1 MKTKLDPYRIFNEV
15 VVEKSFSKA
24 GKKLYISQPAVS
36 QIVSQLETDLQVRL
50 FTRTPKG
57 VVPTKE
63 GELLFEYV
71 NAGINLIE
79 KGEKRLLDSKN
90 LFEGELRIG
99 VGDTIA
105 KYYLIDYLDRFNAIH
120 PQVKLRII
128 NRTTM
133 ELTTLLKSGVID
145 IAVVNLPLD
154 DTSIETIR
162 TKKIQDILVAGEKF
176 AHLRNKSLDFGE
188 LTDYPLIM
196 LDNRSKSRKYVEDFL
211 DSQGVR
217 VEPEIELGSHDLL
230 LELARIGLGLAFVV
244 EDYANNYIDSK
255 EVFPV
260 KTSAKIPGRS
270 VGICHLKDVS
280 LSPAAEKFVEIL
292 LDRVA
297 TESKVVKNVI
307 K

>member
-1 MKTKLDPYRIFNEV
+1 MRTKLDPYRIFNEV
-15 VVEKSFSKA
+15 AVERSFSRA
-24 GKKLYISQPAVS
+24 GKKLFISQPAVS
-36 QIVSQLETDLQVRL
+36 QIISQLETDLKVRL

-79 KGEKRLLDSKN
+79 KGEKRLIDSKN

-105 KYYLIDYLDRFNAIH
+105 KYYLIDYLDKFNAIH
-120 PQVKLRII
+120 PLVKLRII

-133 ELTTLLKSGVID
+133 ELTASLKSGEID
-145 IAVVNLPLD
+145 IAVLNLPID
-154 DTSIETIR
+154 DTNLETIR

-176 AHLRNKSLDFGE
+176 EHLRNKNIDFIE
-188 LTDYPLIM
+188 LLEYPLIM
-196 LDNRSKSRKYVEDFL
+196 LDNRSKSREYIEDFL
-211 DSQGVR
+211 NSQGVS

-244 EDYANNYIDSK
+244 EEYSNTYIDSK
-255 EVFPV
+255 EVFSV
-260 KTSAKIPGRS
+260 KTSMKIPGRS
-270 VGICHLKDVS
+270 VGICHLKGVS
-280 LSPAAEKFVEIL
+280 LSPAAEKFVKIL
-292 LDRVA
+292 LDTVDH
-297 TESKVVKNVI
+297 I
-307 K
+307 D

>member
-24 GKKLYISQPAVS
+24 SKKLYISQPAVS
-36 QIVSQLETDLQVRL
+36 QIVSQLETDLKVRL

-79 KGEKRLLDSKN
+79 KGEKRLIDSKN

-105 KYYLIDYLDRFNAIH
+105 KYYLIDYLDRFNGIH

-133 ELTTLLKSGVID
+133 ELTTLLKSGDID
-145 IAVVNLPLD
+145 IAVLNLPID
-154 DTSIETIR
+154 DTSLDTIR

-176 AHLRNKSLDFGE
+176 AHLRDKSIDFGE
-188 LTDYPLIM
+188 LLDYPLIM
-196 LDNRSKSRKYVEDFL
+196 LDSRSKSRKYVEDFL
-211 DSQGVR
+211 DSQGVSI
-217 VEPEIELGSHDLL
+217 EPEIELGSHDLL
-230 LELARIGLGLAFVV
+230 LELTRIGLGLAFVV
-244 EDYANNYIDSK
+244 EDYANTYLDSK

-260 KTSAKIPGRS
+260 TTRMKIPGRS
-270 VGICHLKDVS
+270 IGICHLKGVS
-280 LSPAAEKFVEIL
+280 LSPAAEKFVKIL
-292 LDRVA
+292 LYEVGYID
-297 TESKVVKNVI
+297 
-307 K
+307 